1 MFHRFHQFRSALS
14 RKKIRTQLLTVY
26 ILAGLV
32 PILIVGGFLLFH
44 NRSQVMQQH
53 RELTDAYNMRA
64 KGAIL
69 NVTISVNNL
78 ASDLFQDSRLQDILS
93 KRYSSVYQM
102 NDACRNYT
110 RMDDIENSYV
120 EISDIYLY
128 SNNPTM
134 ADYGH
139 FKAVSLD
146 DRKTK
151 WYQAAEQSPTAH
163 WMTWKYSDSGYG
175 TNIVQLRYVLKI
187 PVTKTGEFAILV
199 IDVNNNNLKSEIG
212 ADVPATFFSVN
223 RDPVFF
229 STTSD
234 CLGEQMPVELDYN
247 ADILRNL
254 GVMDFN
260 GQKNLLEASSLTTI
274 NSNDKVY
281 IVTVDYD
288 ALPRINSIFLNCL
301 LIVLF
306 SLLVPLLV
314 ILYFSKT
321 FSDRVIT
328 LKHEMHK
335 VGMGN
340 YDIIDTFNGSDELMD
355 LFVEMKTMIENI
367 KSRDLEIYRD
377 KITKQQLINRQQE
390 MEFKMLSS
398 QINPHFLYNTL
409 ESIRMKAYLSGDTE
423 VAYAVKLLGKSMRH
437 VLESRNTTVSLQS
450 ELSHVKNYLEIMKIR
465 FKDKINYDF
474 SGMEKVDCE
483 GYKMLPLLLQP
494 IVENAMLHGLEEKE
508 RGGMIHI
515 RLDTDEEKKLL
526 FLSIA
531 DNGCGMDRAQ
541 LGKLLETVNG
551 GQDAVTG
558 GIGLQNVQKRLKMFY
573 GENYG
578 LTIESEPQTGTTV
591 TIVLPL
597 EGKDRENESLD
608 R

>member
-1 MFHRFHQFRSALS
+1 
-14 RKKIRTQLLTVY
+14 
-26 ILAGLV
+26 
-32 PILIVGGFLLFH
+32 
-44 NRSQVMQQH
+44 
-53 RELTDAYNMRA
+53 
-64 KGAIL
+64 
-69 NVTISVNNL
+69 
-78 ASDLFQDSRLQDILS
+78 
-93 KRYSSVYQM
+93 
-102 NDACRNYT
+102 
-110 RMDDIENSYV
+110 
-120 EISDIYLY
+120 
-128 SNNPTM
+128 
-134 ADYGH
+134 
-139 FKAVSLD
+139 
-146 DRKTK
+146 
-151 WYQAAEQSPTAH
+151 
-163 WMTWKYSDSGYG
+163 
-175 TNIVQLRYVLKI
+175 
-187 PVTKTGEFAILV
+187 
-199 IDVNNNNLKSEIG
+199 
-212 ADVPATFFSVN
+212 
-223 RDPVFF
+223 
-229 STTSD
+229 
-234 CLGEQMPVELDYN
+234 MPVKINYG
-247 ADILRNL
+247 ADILRTL

-306 SLLVPLLV
+306 SLLVPLFV

-409 ESIRMKAYLSGDTE
+409 ESIRMKAYLNGDTE

-437 VLESRNTTVSLQS
+437 VLESRNTTVSLES

-474 SGMEKVDCE
+474 SGTEKVDCE
-483 GYKMLPLLLQP
+483 SYKMLPLLLQP

-508 RGGMIHI
+508 RGGMIYI

-531 DNGCGMDRAQ
+531 DNGCGMDRTQ
-541 LGKLLETVNG
+541 LEKLLETVNG
-551 GQDAVTG
+551 SQNTITG

-573 GENYG
+573 GEDYG
-578 LTIESEPQTGTTV
+578 LTIESKPEAGTTV

-597 EGKDRENESLD
+597 QGKDRENESLD
-608 R
+608 C